1 METRR
6 TCSSPLTNA
15 TADMGV
21 IGNYYLNGPTLASA
35 TYLYTDAALSTPAP
49 LGFYAQGGLYRE
61 VINASGE
68 LGPLNSCQSC
78 VASCPV
84 SIINDMSGPG
94 FYTLEVNLGTST
106 GAVLITYTPRDTPH
120 GILTTYQGNTYNELS
135 SPVDGYHTAA
145 SPVRATYLGNST
157 DACALGLVSGSPYA
171 GVVDYEWLDTSYYAT
186 GLQTNV
192 FVAPNDASFTTAST
206 PGDCVMVVPKLAN
219 VTSNMLIQM
228 PVPTAC
234 STVASIS
241 VACPVKLTS
250 FQAGKINTVCFDAFD
265 RVFYNAPVN
274 GTPGNPALYDWVF
287 TDPNGETVLE
297 DGNYLFDIGATGSVC
312 TIADGIITNIAACP

>member
-1 METRR
+1 
-6 TCSSPLTNA
+6 
-15 TADMGV
+15 MGV
-21 IGNYYLNGPTLASA
+21 IGNYYLNGPTLASS
-35 TYLYTDAALSTPAP
+35 TYVYLDAALTTPAP
-49 LGFYAQGGLYRE
+49 LGYYGSGGLYRE

-68 LGPLNSCQSC
+68 LGPLTTCPSC

-84 SIINDMSGPG
+84 SIINDMAGPG

-106 GAVLITYTPRDTPH
+106 GAVLITYTPRSSPH

-145 SPVRATYLGNST
+145 SPVRATYLGDST
-157 DACALGLVSGSPYA
+157 NACALGLVSGSPYA
-171 GVVDYEWLDTSYYAT
+171 GVPDYNWYDTSYYAT

-192 FVAPNDASFTTAST
+192 FVAPNDASFTTASA
-206 PGDCVMVVPKLAN
+206 PGDCVMVVPKLVN
-219 VTSNMLIQM
+219 VTGNLLIQM
-228 PVPTAC
+228 PVPSSC
-234 STVASIS
+234 ASAAIIS

>member
-1 METRR
+1 
-6 TCSSPLTNA
+6 
-15 TADMGV
+15 MGV
-21 IGNYYLNGPTLASA
+21 IGNYYLNGPTLASS
-35 TYLYTDAALSTPAP
+35 TYIYTDAALSTPAP
-49 LGFYAQGGLYRE
+49 NGFYSSGGLYRE
-61 VINASGE
+61 AINGTGE
-68 LGPLNSCQSC
+68 LGELFSCQSC
-78 VASCPV
+78 VPSCPV
-84 SIINDMSGPG
+84 TITNDMTGPG

-106 GAVLITYTPRDTPH
+106 GAVIITYTPRDTPH

-157 DACALGLVSGSPYA
+157 DVCSTGLVSGSPYA
-171 GVVDYEWLDTSYYAT
+171 GVPDYNWYDTSYYAT

-192 FVAPNDASFTTAST
+192 FVAPNDASFTTAGA
-206 PGDCVMVVPKLAN
+206 PGDCVMVVPKVAN

-250 FQAGKINTVCFDAFD
+250 FPAGKINTICSDAFD

-287 TDPNGETVLE
+287 EDP
-297 DGNYLFDIGATGSVC
+297 DGVTTLPDGDYLFDIGANGSIC
-312 TIADGIITNIAACP
+312 TMADGIITNISACP

>member
-1 METRR
+1 
-6 TCSSPLTNA
+6 
-15 TADMGV
+15 MGV
-21 IGNYYLNGPTLASA
+21 IGNYYLNGPTLASS
-35 TYLYTDAALSTPAP
+35 TYVYLDAALTTPAP
-49 LGFYAQGGLYRE
+49 LGYYGSGGLYRE

-68 LGPLNSCQSC
+68 LGPLTTCPSC

-106 GAVLITYTPRDTPH
+106 GAVLITYTPRSSPH

-145 SPVRATYLGNST
+145 SPVRATYLGDST
-157 DACALGLVSGSPYA
+157 DACSIGLVSGSPYA
-171 GVVDYEWLDTSYYAT
+171 GVPDYNWYDTSYYAT

-192 FVAPNDASFTTAST
+192 FVAPNDASFTTAGA
-206 PGDCVMVVPKLAN
+206 PGDCVMVVPKLVN
-219 VTSNMLIQM
+219 VTGNLLIQM
-228 PVPTAC
+228 PVPSSCA
-234 STVASIS
+234 SAASIS

-250 FQAGKINTVCFDAFD
+250 FQAGKINTICGDAFD

-287 TDPNGETVLE
+287 TDPNGETVLD
-297 DGNYLFDIGATGSVC
+297 DGDYLFDIGATGSVC
-312 TIADGIITNIAACP
+312 TMADGIITNIAACPP

>member
-1 METRR
+1 
-6 TCSSPLTNA
+6 
-15 TADMGV
+15 MGV
-21 IGNYYLNGPTLASA
+21 IGNYYLNGPTLASS
-35 TYLYTDAALSTPAP
+35 TYVYLDAALTTPAP
-49 LGFYAQGGLYRE
+49 LGYYGSGGLYRE

-68 LGPLNSCQSC
+68 LGPLTTCPSC

-145 SPVRATYLGNST
+145 SPVRATYLGDST
-157 DACALGLVSGSPYA
+157 DACSIGLVSGSPYA
-171 GVVDYEWLDTSYYAT
+171 GVPDYNWYDTSYYAT

-192 FVAPNDASFTTAST
+192 FVAPNDASFTTAGA
-206 PGDCVMVVPKLAN
+206 PGDCVMVVPKLVN
-219 VTSNMLIQM
+219 VTGNLLIQM
-228 PVPTAC
+228 PVPSSC
-234 STVASIS
+234 ASSANIS

-250 FQAGKINTVCFDAFD
+250 FQAGKINTICGDAFD

-297 DGNYLFDIGATGSVC
+297 DGDYLFDIGATGSIC
-312 TIADGIITNIAACP
+312 TMADGIITNIAACPP

>member
-1 METRR
+1 
-6 TCSSPLTNA
+6 
-15 TADMGV
+15 MGV
-21 IGNYYLNGPTLASA
+21 IGNYYLNGPTLASS
-35 TYLYTDAALSTPAP
+35 TYVYLDAALTTPAP
-49 LGFYAQGGLYRE
+49 LGYYGSGGLYRE

-68 LGPLNSCQSC
+68 LGPLTTCPSC

-84 SIINDMSGPG
+84 SIINDMAGPG

-106 GAVLITYTPRDTPH
+106 GAVLITYTPRSSPH

-145 SPVRATYLGNST
+145 SPVRATYLGDST
-157 DACALGLVSGSPYA
+157 DACSIGLVSGSPYA
-171 GVVDYEWLDTSYYAT
+171 GVPDYNWYDTSYYAT

-192 FVAPNDASFTTAST
+192 FVAPNDASFTTAGA
-206 PGDCVMVVPKLAN
+206 PGDCVMVVPKLVN
-219 VTSNMLIQM
+219 VTGNLLIQM
-228 PVPTAC
+228 PVPSSC
-234 STVASIS
+234 ASAANIS

-250 FQAGKINTVCFDAFD
+250 FQAGKINTICGDAFD

-287 TDPNGETVLE
+287 TDPNGETVLD
-297 DGNYLFDIGATGSVC
+297 DGDYLFDIGATGSIC
-312 TIADGIITNIAACP
+312 TMADGIITNIVACP